1 MRPSFPRAPHP
12 RLPLRIFA
20 ACLALS
26 LAALPGGA
34 GPRAAAGDKKA
45 GKGDDAKAPPGKR
58 VVIYRLNAAMQ
69 FDLLLLDDK
78 GNRHKLTYA
87 AEDQRSNNLVF
98 FAIDGKTYAFGV
110 KADAKRPPGLHGG
123 KWETKQAPLGKGPD
137 GKERLGH
144 KSVWLA
150 ADKIRIT
157 QSLEVV
163 PSKDGSLDACLI
175 RYEVENTDDKPHK
188 VAMRVVVDVYV
199 GKNDAPAFMVPG
211 GKLITTSADLRGK
224 DVPYAAKAME
234 KPDVKSPGVVGYFT
248 LRPGRKL
255 EGPDRFTVTQF
266 PSEENIKDL
275 LKWEIPVRNMK
286 LDAKDPGD
294 AAVVMYWPERVLKG
308 GARRAMGF
316 AYGGGVTADA
326 QVNGRPAGKEKGR

>member
-1 MRPSFPRAPHP
+1 
-12 RLPLRIFA
+12 
-20 ACLALS
+20 
-26 LAALPGGA
+26 
-34 GPRAAAGDKKA
+34 
-45 GKGDDAKAPPGKR
+45 
-58 VVIYRLNAAMQ
+58 
-69 FDLLLLDDK
+69 
-78 GNRHKLTYA
+78 
-87 AEDQRSNNLVF
+87 
-98 FAIDGKTYAFGV
+98 
-110 KADAKRPPGLHGG
+110 
-123 KWETKQAPLGKGPD
+123 
-137 GKERLGH
+137 
-144 KSVWLA
+144 
-150 ADKIRIT
+150 
-157 QSLEVV
+157 
-163 PSKDGSLDACLI
+163 
-175 RYEVENTDDKPHK
+175 
-188 VAMRVVVDVYV
+188 VDVYV

-211 GKLITTSADLRGK
+211 SGKLITTSADFRGK

-234 KPDVKSPGVVGYFT
+234 KPDTKSPGVVGYFT

-326 QVNGRPAGKEKGR
+326 QVNGRPAGKQKKR